1 MSRTKNSGIEIYRK
15 ALFIFPLVILSG
27 LLMQSIPSENFN
39 ISANSADPLVVTFFM
54 DKRNPLNKYLAKFA
68 WGWTSILMW
77 LSSIIVLAGL
87 SGLIGG
93 GGVSR
98 KRRNVAVRLITGYI
112 MATLYWT
119 FLVNWFFGPSVFD
132 RIYTKTGGVCMVYT
146 GGDME
151 SYVVN
156 ESILTFSGCRGVK
169 GTWQNGFDVSGH
181 SFLLSHSA
189 FFLFEFVIGYYLTF
203 STTRRSILYDIVAFV
218 TAVFLGI
225 WAIMLFFTSWK
236 FHSYSEILSGF
247 AFALIYWFVFYF
259 FLGYETPKVDEKR
272 KKTI

>member
-98 KRRNVAVRLITGYI
+98 KRRNVAD
-112 MATLYWT
+112 LYEDWRCVYG
-119 FLVNWFFGPSVFD
+119 LYRGRYGKLCGKRVDFD
-132 RIYTKTGGVCMVYT
+132 IFRV
-146 GGDME
+146 
-151 SYVVN
+151 
-156 ESILTFSGCRGVK
+156 
-169 GTWQNGFDVSGH
+169 
-181 SFLLSHSA
+181 
-189 FFLFEFVIGYYLTF
+189 
-203 STTRRSILYDIVAFV
+203 
-218 TAVFLGI
+218 
-225 WAIMLFFTSWK
+225 
-236 FHSYSEILSGF
+236 
-247 AFALIYWFVFYF
+247 
-259 FLGYETPKVDEKR
+259 
-272 KKTI
+272 